1 MKKILIILLTTFCF
15 EINAQPV
22 ISDDGHPE
30 HVIAGVIIG
39 GGISYLVY
47 KKTNNKLKAFLIGA
61 TSAAAVGFI
70 KEAVDPKWF
79 GGVKSSK
86 DVGYTALG
94 GVIGASIVF
103 PLKSRKT
110 KEKPNIAAAFRNF

>member
-1 MKKILIILLTTFCF
+1 MKKILFILLTTFCF
-15 EINAQPV
+15 EINAQPIV
-22 ISDDGHPE
+22 SNDGHPE

-39 GGISYLVY
+39 GGVSYLVY
-47 KKTNNKLKAFLIGA
+47 KKTNNKLKAWLIGVG
-61 TSAAAVGFI
+61 SAVAVGFL

-79 GGVKSSK
+79 GGVKSST